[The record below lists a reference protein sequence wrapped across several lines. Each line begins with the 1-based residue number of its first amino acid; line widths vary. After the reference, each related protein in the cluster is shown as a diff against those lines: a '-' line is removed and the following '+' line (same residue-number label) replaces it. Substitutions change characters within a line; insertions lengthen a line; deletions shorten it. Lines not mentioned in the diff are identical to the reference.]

1 MLALSLCRI
10 AAPTKNPEADVS
22 QKNAAVPW
30 ALLAT
35 SVPMFMVSLDNLVV
49 TNALADI
56 ARDFRTTQ
64 PELQWVV
71 NGYVLP
77 FAGLLL
83 AGAALGDRIGRRKV
97 FAWGIALFTVASAAC
112 ALAGSIGELVAARV
126 AQGAGAAMIL
136 PVSLTLAV
144 AAVTEKRRNL
154 AVGVWGGVNGLGIAF
169 GPLAGG
175 LVTQGL
181 DWTWIFWLNVPV
193 GAVAVPL
200 TLWAIRESKGVQRHL
215 DVTGMTLVA
224 AAVVAAVWGVVQ
236 AAEYGWSHR
245 GAVLGLGAAAVLL
258 AAFVVWERRTSRP
271 LVPLRMYR
279 LPAFLLS
286 NVVSLTMY
294 FGVFGS
300 IFFLAQFM
308 QGPMGYSPFEA
319 GLRTLPWTA
328 APMAVVPAA
337 SLLVDRIGGGV
348 LQAVG
353 CALQAA
359 ALAWFALI
367 LGPGLSYAAMVAPM
381 ALAGVGMG
389 LVFAANPATVIASVD
404 ESEHNTASGVNNTVR
419 EFGGALGIAVLTT
432 VFTHSAGHAVG
443 GRQAAAAEFTAGLQ
457 SALWLGA
464 GVVALGAVAAL
475 LIRHPRRGPAAGGPH
490 PQPRPRSTEFAA
502 AE

>member
-1 MLALSLCRI
+1 MSH
-10 AAPTKNPEADVS
+10 KNS
-22 QKNAAVPW
+22 AVLW

-83 AGAALGDRIGRRKV
+83 AGAALGDRIGRRRV
-97 FAWGIALFTVASAAC
+97 FVWGVVLFTAASAAC

-175 LVTQGL
+175 LVTEGL
-181 DWTWIFWLNVPV
+181 DWSWIFWINVPV
-193 GAVAVPL
+193 GVIAVPL
-200 TLWAIRESKGVQRHL
+200 ALWALKESRGVQRHL
-215 DVTGMTLVA
+215 DIAGMTLVA
-224 AAVVAAVWGVVQ
+224 GAVVAAVWGVVQ
-236 AAEYGWSHR
+236 AAEHGWSHR
-245 GAVLGLGAAAVLL
+245 GALLGLAAAAALL
-258 AAFVVWERRTSRP
+258 AGFVVWERRTSRP
-271 LVPLRMYR
+271 LVPLRLYR

-286 NVVSLTMY
+286 NAVSLAMY

-328 APMAVVPAA
+328 APMAVVPLA

-348 LQAVG
+348 LQALG
-353 CALQAA
+353 CALQAV
-359 ALAWFALI
+359 ALAWFALVI
-367 LGPGLSYAAMVAPM
+367 GPGLAYAAMVVPM
-381 ALAGVGMG
+381 VLAGVGMG
-389 LVFAANPATVIASVD
+389 LVFAANPATVIASVE

-432 VFTHSAGHAVG
+432 VFTHGSAGHVAAG
-443 GRQAAAAEFTAGLQ
+443 PRAGAAAFTAGLQ
-457 SALWLGA
+457 PALWLGA
-464 GVVALGAVAAL
+464 LVVALGAVAAL
-475 LIRHPRRGPAAGGPH
+475 LIR
-490 PQPRPRSTEFAA
+490 RPRQKPVAGDPPPGPQARSAELAA